1 MSLKGSETN
10 KSPNTRGPREG
21 QGSGPPTATA
31 EKNYTSQTIG
41 KNEKGSVW
49 IGAIS
54 KDGATT
60 SAVSMK
66 NEQDG
71 YHQLTLDIGPDKL
84 RSSTTST
91 SPGRLTLKC
100 GMYPWIT
107 GPDADKVRKEK
118 EALDSCMIHAE
129 NGNIDIIAS
138 NGNIRMEATDIELVT
153 KGEGEERGH
162 LKLTIEETIN
172 VECKKLVTSSKV
184 LTKLCS
190 SGDFEEAA
198 SGVYSTFASL
208 INNVTDAVQCKPSKF
223 GGQRERQKNSL
234 PSENDSGSTIGNANT
249 TQYSED
255 YLNTGGWD
263 PNTDGNPDLTADD
276 APSQY

>member
-1 MSLKGSETN
+1 MSEGSTTN
-10 KSPNTRGPREG
+10 KSPLSRGG
-21 QGSGPPTATA
+21 DTSLGPPTLTA

-100 GMYPWIT
+100 GRYPWI
-107 GPDADKVRKEK
+107 DNREEK
-118 EALDSCMIHAE
+118 EALDSCMITAE
-129 NGNIDIIAS
+129 NGNIAIVAE
-138 NGNIRMEATDIELVT
+138 NGKIRLQATDIELVT
-153 KGEGEERGH
+153 KGEGEKKGH
-162 LKLTIEETIN
+162 LKLEIEETIN

-198 SGVYSTFASL
+198 SGVYSIFASL
-208 INNVTDAVQCKPSKF
+208 INNVSDAVQCKPSKF

-249 TQYSED
+249 TQYSDD

>member
-1 MSLKGSETN
+1 MSEGSTTN
-10 KSPNTRGPREG
+10 KSPLSRGG
-21 QGSGPPTATA
+21 DTSLGPPTATA
-31 EKNYTSQTIG
+31 EKIYTAQSIG
-41 KNEKGSVW
+41 QNEKGGVFL
-49 IGAIS
+49 GGIS

-60 SAVSMK
+60 SALK
-66 NEQDG
+66 LENKQDG
-71 YHQLTLDIGPDKL
+71 EHKLTLDIGPDQL

-100 GMYPWIT
+100 GRYPWI
-107 GPDADKVRKEK
+107 DNREEK
-118 EALDSCMIHAE
+118 EALDSCMITAEHGNIAIVAE
-129 NGNIDIIAS
+129 NGK
-138 NGNIRMEATDIELVT
+138 IRLQATDIELVT
-153 KGEGEERGH
+153 KGEGEKKGH
-162 LKLTIEETIN
+162 LKLEIEETIN

-249 TQYSED
+249 TQYSDD

-263 PNTDGNPDLTADD
+263 PNTDGNPDLTAAD

>member
-1 MSLKGSETN
+1 MQGSKTN
-10 KSPNTRGPREG
+10 KHPNRGGRAKA

-31 EKNYTSQTIG
+31 EKNYTGQCIGQTEKAGIYIG
-41 KNEKGSVW
+41 G
-49 IGAIS
+49 IA
-54 KDGATT
+54 KDGSTT
-60 SAVSMK
+60 NAIK
-66 NEQDG
+66 LENKQDG
-71 YHQLTLDIGPDKL
+71 EHQLTLDIGPSEL

-100 GMYPWIT
+100 GTYPWIT

-118 EALDSCMIHAE
+118 EALDSCLIHAHNGNIVIRAE
-129 NGNIDIIAS
+129 NGK
-138 NGNIRMEATDIELVT
+138 IRMEATDIELVT
-153 KGEGEERGH
+153 KGEGETRGH
-162 LKLTIEETIN
+162 LKLNIEETID

-190 SGDFEEAA
+190 AGDFEEAA
-198 SGVYSTFASL
+198 SGVLSTFASL

-234 PSENDSGSTIGNANT
+234 PSENDAGSTIGNANT

-255 YLNTGGWD
+255 YLATGGWD

-276 APSQY
+276 APSQF

>member
-1 MSLKGSETN
+1 MQGSKTN
-10 KSPNTRGPREG
+10 KSPNTRGQPKGE
-21 QGSGPPTATA
+21 GSGPPTATA
-31 EKNYTSQTIG
+31 EKNYTSQSIG
-41 KNEKGSVW
+41 QNEKGGVFL
-49 IGAIS
+49 GGIS

-60 SAVSMK
+60 AACK
-66 NEQDG
+66 LENKQDG
-71 YHQLTLDIGPDKL
+71 EHQLTLDIGPDEL

-91 SPGRLTLKC
+91 SPGRLQLFC
-100 GMYPWIT
+100 GRYPWI
-107 GPDADKVRKEK
+107 DDRKEK

-138 NGNIRMEATDIELVT
+138 NGKIRMKATDIELVT
-153 KGEGEERGH
+153 EGEGETKGH
-162 LKLTIEETIN
+162 LKLTIEET
-172 VECKKLVTSSKV
+172 VDLQCKKLVTSSKV

-198 SGVYSTFASL
+198 NGVYSTFASL

-234 PSENDSGSTIGNANT
+234 PSENDAGSTIGNANT
-249 TQYSED
+249 TQYSDD
-255 YLNTGGWD
+255 YLNTGAWD
-263 PNTDGNPDLTADD
+263 SNTDGNPDLTAAD

>member
-1 MSLKGSETN
+1 MI
-10 KSPNTRGPREG
+10 R
-21 QGSGPPTATA
+21 A
-31 EKNYTSQTIG
+31 E
-41 KNEKGSVW
+41 
-49 IGAIS
+49 
-54 KDGATT
+54 
-60 SAVSMK
+60 
-66 NEQDG
+66 
-71 YHQLTLDIGPDKL
+71 H
-84 RSSTTST
+84 
-91 SPGRLTLKC
+91 
-100 GMYPWIT
+100 
-107 GPDADKVRKEK
+107 
-118 EALDSCMIHAE
+118 
-129 NGNIDIIAS
+129 GNIDIVAE
-138 NGNIRMEATDIELVT
+138 NGKIRLQATDIELVT
-153 KGEGEERGH
+153 KGEGEKKGH
-162 LKLTIEETIN
+162 LKLEIEETIN

>member
-10 KSPNTRGPREG
+10 KSPNTRGPEE

-100 GMYPWIT
+100 GRYPWI
-107 GPDADKVRKEK
+107 DDRKEK
-118 EALDSCMIHAE
+118 EALDSCMITAEHGNIVIRAE
-129 NGNIDIIAS
+129 NGK
-138 NGNIRMEATDIELVT
+138 IRMEATDIELVT

-249 TQYSED
+249 TQYSDD

-263 PNTDGNPDLTADD
+263 PNTDGNPDLTAAD

>member
-1 MSLKGSETN
+1 MQGSKTN
-10 KSPNTRGPREG
+10 KHPNARGG
-21 QGSGPPTATA
+21 KKGTTNPPTATA
-31 EKNYTSQTIG
+31 EKNYTGQCIGQT
-41 KNEKGSVW
+41 EKAG
-49 IGAIS
+49 IYLGGIA
-54 KDGATT
+54 KDGSTT
-60 SAVSMK
+60 NAIK
-66 NEQDG
+66 LENKQDG
-71 YHQLTLDIGPDKL
+71 EHQLTLDIGPSEL

-100 GMYPWIT
+100 GRYPWI
-107 GPDADKVRKEK
+107 DNREEK
-118 EALDSCMIHAE
+118 EALDSCFIEAE
-129 NGNIDIIAS
+129 HGNIVIKAS
-138 NGNIRMEATDIELVT
+138 NGKIRMEATDIELVT
-153 KGEGEERGH
+153 KGEGEKRGH
-162 LKLTIEETIN
+162 LKLNIEETIK
-172 VECKKLVTSSKV
+172 VDCKKLVTSSKV

-249 TQYSED
+249 TQYSDD
-255 YLNTGGWD
+255 YLNTGAWD
-263 PNTDGNPDLTADD
+263 SNTDGNPDLTAAD

>member
-1 MSLKGSETN
+1 MSLQGSETN
-10 KSPNTRGPREG
+10 KSPNTRGPAPE

-60 SAVSMK
+60 SAVALR
-66 NEQDG
+66 NQQDG
-71 YHQLTLDIGPDKL
+71 YHQLTLDIGPDQL

-100 GMYPWIT
+100 GTYPWIT
-107 GPDADKVRKEK
+107 GPDADKVREEK
-118 EALDSCMIHAE
+118 EALDSCMITAE
-129 NGNIDIIAS
+129 NGNIVLKAE
-138 NGNIRMEATDIELVT
+138 NGKIRMEATDIELVT
-153 KGEGEERGH
+153 KGKGETRGH
-162 LKLTIEETIN
+162 LKLNIEETIK
-172 VECKKLVTSSKV
+172 VDCKKLVTDSKV

-198 SGVYSTFASL
+198 NGVYSLFASL
-208 INNVTDAVQCKPSKF
+208 INNVSDAVQCKPSKF

-234 PSENDSGSTIGNANT
+234 PSENDAGSTIGNANT

-263 PNTDGNPDLTADD
+263 ANTDGNPDLTADD
-276 APSQY
+276 APSQF

>member
-1 MSLKGSETN
+1 MKGSKTN
-10 KSPNTRGPREG
+10 KSPNTRGQPKGE
-21 QGSGPPTATA
+21 GSGPPTATA
-31 EKNYTSQTIG
+31 EKNYTSQSIG
-41 KNEKGSVW
+41 QNEKGGVFL
-49 IGAIS
+49 GGIS

-60 SAVSMK
+60 FAVK
-66 NEQDG
+66 LENKQDG
-71 YHQLTLDIGPDKL
+71 EHQLTLDIGPDELK
-84 RSSTTST
+84 SSTTST

-100 GMYPWIT
+100 GRYPWI
-107 GPDADKVRKEK
+107 DDRKEK
-118 EALDSCMIHAE
+118 EALDSCFIEAE
-129 NGNIDIIAS
+129 HGNIVIKAS
-138 NGNIRMEATDIELVT
+138 NGKIRMEATDIELVT
-153 KGEGEERGH
+153 KGEGESRGH
-162 LKLTIEETIN
+162 LKLEIEETIN

>member
-1 MSLKGSETN
+1 MSEGSKTN
-10 KSPNTRGPREG
+10 KSPNTRGQPKG

-60 SAVSMK
+60 SAVSLR
-66 NEQDG
+66 NQQDG
-71 YHQLTLDIGPDKL
+71 EHQLTLDIGPDQL
-84 RSSTTST
+84 RSSTTCT
-91 SPGRLTLKC
+91 SPGRLTLTC
-100 GMYPWIT
+100 GRYPWIT
-107 GPDADKVRKEK
+107 GDKAREEK

-138 NGNIRMEATDIELVT
+138 NGKIRMKATDIELVT
-153 KGEGEERGH
+153 EGEGETKGH

>member
-1 MSLKGSETN
+1 MQGSRTNQNPNNRGIKGDT
-10 KSPNTRGPREG
+10 
-21 QGSGPPTATA
+21 GSGPPTATA

-60 SAVSMK
+60 SAVSLR
-66 NEQDG
+66 NQQDG
-71 YHQLTLDIGPDKL
+71 EHQLTLDIGPDQL
-84 RSSTTST
+84 RSSTTCT
-91 SPGRLTLKC
+91 SPGRLTLTC
-100 GMYPWIT
+100 GRYPWIT
-107 GPDADKVRKEK
+107 GDKAREEK

-138 NGNIRMEATDIELVT
+138 NGKIRMKATDIELVT
-153 KGEGEERGH
+153 EGEGETKGH

-184 LTKLCS
+184 YTKLCS
-190 SGDFEEAA
+190 SGDFEQV
-198 SGVYSTFASL
+198 SNGVLSIFASL
-208 INNVTDAVQCKPSKF
+208 ISNITDSVQCKPSKF
-223 GGQRERQKNSL
+223 GGQRERQKNCL
-234 PSENDSGSTIGNANT
+234 PSSDDPGSTIGGADP
-249 TQYSED
+249 TQYSQE

-263 PNTDGNPDLTADD
+263 KGADGELTADD
-276 APSQY
+276 APSQF

>member
-1 MSLKGSETN
+1 MSEGSTTN
-10 KSPNTRGPREG
+10 KSPLSRGG
-21 QGSGPPTATA
+21 DNKNGPPTATS
-31 EKNYTSQTIG
+31 EKNYTSQSIG
-41 KNEKGSVW
+41 QNEKGGVFL
-49 IGAIS
+49 GGIS

-60 SAVSMK
+60 AAVK
-66 NEQDG
+66 LENKQDG
-71 YHQLTLDIGPDKL
+71 EHQLTLDIGPDQL

-100 GMYPWIT
+100 GRYPWI
-107 GPDADKVRKEK
+107 DDRKEK
-118 EALDSCMIHAE
+118 EALDSCYIEAE
-129 NGNIDIIAS
+129 HGNIVIKAS
-138 NGNIRMEATDIELVT
+138 NGKIRMEATDIELVT
-153 KGEGEERGH
+153 KGEGETRGH
-162 LKLTIEETIN
+162 LKLEIEETIN

-249 TQYSED
+249 TQYSDD

-263 PNTDGNPDLTADD
+263 PNTDGNPDLTAAD